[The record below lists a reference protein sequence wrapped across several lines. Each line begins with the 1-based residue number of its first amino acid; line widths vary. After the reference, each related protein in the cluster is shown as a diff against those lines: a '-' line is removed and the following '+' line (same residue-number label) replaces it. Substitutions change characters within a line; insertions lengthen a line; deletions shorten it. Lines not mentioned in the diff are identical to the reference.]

1 MSDLFDIES
10 LRQRYLQEDFAEQT
24 FLPDAAKLAAFATAC
39 GELASRYTD
48 PADSDFQAAPTFP
61 SSLQPKQRLPEGF
74 PKLPG
79 LGMDTGKSVIPM
91 QPIRPGVR
99 LTARIHLHDIYR
111 KTGRSGH
118 MTFFVTRM
126 EFYDPQGVQVASADT
141 STVIR
146 EKPTV
151 EDAS

>member
-1 MSDLFDIES
+1 MSDLLDIEGM
-10 LRQRYLQEDFAEQT
+10 REKFLQQDFAEQT
-24 FLPDAAKLAAFATAC
+24 FILDATKLAAYATAC

-48 PADSDFQAAPTFP
+48 PTDSDFQAPPTFL
-61 SSLQPKQRLPEGF
+61 SSLRSKQRLPEGF

-79 LGMDTGKSVIPM
+79 LGMDAGKAVKSM

-99 LTARIHLHDIYR
+99 LTARTHLHDIYR

-126 EFYDPQGVQVASADT
+126 EFYDPQGVQLATTDT
-141 STVIR
+141 RTVIR
-146 EKPTV
+146 EKPTI